1 MRVIARNN
9 KKSLSMV
16 TSAVLS
22 AALGLALLG
31 GSADA
36 WGGLFNRFNPSMLSN
51 LGYGSSYGSK
61 LYNVQEKSH
70 VSAGKGTQKIED
82 WKWEFLGR

>member
-1 MRVIARNN
+1 MRVIAINN

-16 TSAVLS
+16 SSVILSAV
-22 AALGLALLG
+22 LGLALLG
-31 GSADA
+31 GSAEA

-70 VSAGKGTQKIED
+70 VSVA
-82 WKWEFLGR
+82 